1 MTVFLAFA
9 IWFGASALLAPAIG
23 HLLFSLS
30 AAYPAAR
37 PAGVPSLS
45 RQTTGRTS
53 ARRRALHNSW
63 TRKPLIQS
71 KVG

>member
-9 IWFGASALLAPAIG
+9 IWIGASALIAPAIG

-30 AAYPAAR
+30 SAYPAVH
-37 PAGVPSLS
+37 PAHFPPPSRRS
-45 RQTTGRTS
+45 PERAS

-63 TRKPLIQS
+63 TRNPLAQS
-71 KVG
+71 KAG

>member
-9 IWFGASALLAPAIG
+9 IWIGASALFAPAIG

-30 AAYPAAR
+30 AAYPSAR
-37 PAGVPSLS
+37 PVCVPSPS
-45 RQTTGRTS
+45 RHTPERAF

-63 TRKPLIQS
+63 TRKPLVQS
-71 KVG
+71 KAG